1 MRDSG
6 AARPYPR
13 GASCSLHVPF
23 EISELHYLT
32 SERHVFNRS
41 PALHRHST
49 RRVSSLCARST
60 DVIALDLAAAN
71 QFGCQLG
78 SAAILAGAHPYQKRS
93 EKHTSELQS
102 LMRTAYAVFCLK
114 KKK

>member
-49 RRVSSLCARST
+49 RRVSSLCARSA

-78 SAAILAGAHPYQKRS
+78 SAAILAGARS
-93 EKHTSELQS
+93 EERRVGKECVSTCRSRWS
-102 LMRTAYAVFCLK
+102 P
-114 KKK
+114 